1 MQFFLEKII
10 LWPINKL
17 NKIEVIDF
25 YIDKINVIHGRSGT
39 GKSSIIAIIDYCL
52 GASRCSIPVGL
63 IRDEVD
69 WFGVAVSINNN
80 KVLICRRTPRNKQVS
95 REFFVKS
102 FNENEP
108 LPEDLISN
116 FNDLKLKNLF
126 NNRILKISDLPQTID
141 DENKGFDAKASYR
154 DLAAFNFLPQHI
166 VANPNTLFYKADAAE
181 HKERL
186 KKILPLALGIVDND
200 YLVNE
205 RIRAIKIR
213 ERDLLIK
220 KQNTTRREISAW
232 AGDVNNLWFKAVEL
246 GLVDGNHDYSLEDK
260 IQEFESIVT
269 RNEKNEI
276 LNSVNAP
283 NYTYTN
289 DIYYVLRE
297 KEQKIQRDIDNIV
310 LKIRKVESLS
320 GRAKEF
326 SEAVSLENSRVVN
339 FEWLKEK
346 LSLENYCI
354 ACGANN
360 NQLSDLI
367 GNLDSKVRKINDL
380 SGVLYENPIENL
392 ELENL
397 KTNLIKK
404 QNKLHDVRKYIA
416 SLNIDENNKQGSL
429 NQIYILI
436 GRIQSILIN
445 YKENKNEDELSFHIK
460 KLDLEIQKLD
470 LFFMNSGKVDLE
482 IRTYRKIGDLIKA
495 YADEFQLD
503 SRGEIILDKTELTLR
518 FDKKASGKKEFLWE
532 VGSGENWM
540 GYHIS
545 TFLALHEYFSQ
556 QEVSPVFNFL
566 VIDQPSQVYFPTAVS
581 GYNELDYIS
590 DNLNEGKF
598 NRNHDLKATKRI
610 FKMLELGAKRSNYTC
625 QIIVL
630 EHADQSIW
638 GEFKNTKEVRNWKH
652 IGDGLIPSHWIKTTN

>member
-10 LWPINKL
+10 LWPVNKL
-17 NKIEVIDF
+17 NKIEVIGF
-25 YIDKINVIHGRSGT
+25 SIDKINVIHGRSGT
-39 GKSSIIAIIDYCL
+39 GKSSIISIIDYCL

-69 WFGVAVSINNN
+69 WFGVVVSINNN
-80 KVLICRRTPRNKQVS
+80 KVIICRRTPRNKQVS

-102 FNENEP
+102 FNEKDP

-126 NNRILKISDLPQTID
+126 NNRILKISDLPQTVD

-166 VANPNTLFYKADAAE
+166 VANPNTLFYKADASE

-186 KKILPLALGIVDND
+186 KKILPLALGIVDNE
-200 YLVNE
+200 YLVKE
-205 RIRAIKIR
+205 RLRAIKIR

-220 KQNTTRREISAW
+220 KQNSTRREINAW
-232 AGDVNNLWFKAVEL
+232 TADVNNLWFKAIEL
-246 GLVDGNHDYSLEDK
+246 GLVEDSDQNSLENK
-260 IQEFESIVT
+260 IREFENILD
-269 RNEKNEI
+269 KNKRDE
-276 LNSVNAP
+276 LLDSVNRP

-289 DIYYVLRE
+289 NIYNSLKI
-297 KEQKIQRDIDNIV
+297 KEEQIQREIDKVII
-310 LKIRKVESLS
+310 KIRKFESLS

-326 SEAVSLENSRVVN
+326 SDAVNLENSRIVN
-339 FEWLKEK
+339 FEWLKSK
-346 LSLENYCI
+346 LSNENYCV
-354 ACGANN
+354 ACGSNN
-360 NQLSDLI
+360 NQLTNLI
-367 GNLDSKVRKINDL
+367 GNLDSKVKRINDL
-380 SGVLYENPIENL
+380 SGILYENPIANL

-397 KTNLIKK
+397 KSELIKK
-404 QNKLHDVRKYIA
+404 QNKLHDIRKNII
-416 SLNIDENNKQGSL
+416 SLDVDENNRQGSL

-445 YKENKNEDELSFHIK
+445 YKEHKNEDDISIQIRN
-460 KLDLEIQKLD
+460 LDLDIQQLD
-470 LFFMNSGKVDLE
+470 LFFMNSGKIDLE
-482 IRTYRKIGDLIKA
+482 FKVYKKIGKLIKF
-495 YADEFQLD
+495 YADEFHLD
-503 SRGEIILDKTELTLR
+503 NRGDITLDKAELTLR
-518 FDKKASGKKEFLWE
+518 FDKKNEDKKEFLWE

-556 QEVSPVFNFL
+556 QEISPVFNFL

-581 GYNELDYIS
+581 GYNELD
-590 DNLNEGKF
+590 NLSNNDRF

-610 FKMLELGAKRSNYTC
+610 FEMLELGVKRSNHNF

-638 GEFKNTKEVRNWKH
+638 GEFENTIEIRNWKR
-652 IGDGLIPSHWIKTTN
+652 IDDGLIPCHWVKTTV